1 MGTDI
6 HYSFEK
12 KNKDNR
18 WEVIETDIHIY
29 RNYLLFAVLA
39 NVRNR
44 WTDLEYISE
53 PRGLPDDILLQDELD
68 RGLDLISYYYGD
80 HSYSWLTSSEIFDWF
95 TKEHIIKDSGI
106 VNVTDYLNW
115 DGVTPFTSYC
125 QGIGGPNI
133 KLYDDV
139 RGIFKLFDF
148 KEFKDVTH
156 VRAYWNEDVNKSL
169 QNFKERIETL
179 VRVHGELRFVFGF
192 DS

>member
-53 PRGLPDDILLQDELD
+53 PRGLPDESAIWTQKNDQNEFLSEKVNREYSKKQFFEDLKKVKLDTIPGKKHKYSNLSLELT
-68 RGLDLISYYYGD
+68 GLMLENIYQ
-80 HSYSWLTSSEIFDWF
+80 
-95 TKEHIIKDSGI
+95 KD
-106 VNVTDYLNW
+106 
-115 DGVTPFTSYC
+115 F
-125 QGIGGPNI
+125 Q
-133 KLYDDV
+133 
-139 RGIFKLFDF
+139 
-148 KEFKDVTH
+148 
-156 VRAYWNEDVNKSL
+156 
-169 QNFKERIETL
+169 TL
-179 VRVHGELRFVFGF
+179 VK
-192 DS
+192 